1 MAAST
6 DNRSFLVSK
15 DLVIPL
21 SEGIAIVLGRD
32 PTSCNYVL
40 ADERVSRVHTMVFH
54 KDHKYMVKDLN
65 SSNGTYLNGKR
76 ISGAPV
82 LSAGDMIEVRP
93 FTFEFV
99 SPDPSH
105 ISDELAGRLVK
116 DEKPKGKLEGSL
128 STLGVTDIVQLLNS
142 TQQSG
147 VLTITDASQATAN
160 FVFQDGE
167 IVQAAY
173 EGKTGEEAVFGIIRV
188 REGRFEFTKT
198 APVNPK
204 DKPKEASAPLAD
216 ASDRKAQTV
225 GFEKQIL
232 RKTQSLLLEGAR
244 LMDESPNA

>member
-1 MAAST
+1 MATTS
-6 DNRSFLVSK
+6 DSRSFLVSK

-21 SEGIAIVLGRD
+21 PTGTAIVLGRD
-32 PTSCNYVL
+32 PTTCNYVL
-40 ADERVSRVHTMVFH
+40 ADERVSRVHTMVFF
-54 KDHKYMVKDLN
+54 KDKKFMVKDLN

-76 ISGAPV
+76 VGGAPA
-82 LSAGDMIEVRP
+82 LSAGDIIEVRP

-99 SPDPSH
+99 SPDLSQVP
-105 ISDELAGRLVK
+105 DEFTSRTQ

-147 VLTITDASQATAN
+147 VLTVSDGKLSTAN

-173 EGKTGEEAVFGIIRV
+173 DNKTGEEAIFAIMRV

-198 APVNPK
+198 EPVRQ
-204 DKPKEASAPLAD
+204 DKSKTALPSDSSAGD
-216 ASDRKAQTV
+216 KSRTV
-225 GFEKQIL
+225 TFEKQIL

-244 LMDESPNA
+244 LMDETLGP

>member
-1 MAAST
+1 MAVSP

-21 SEGIAIVLGRD
+21 NEGIAIVLGRD

-54 KDHKYMVKDLN
+54 KDHKYLVKDLN

-82 LSAGDMIEVRP
+82 LSAGDIIEVRP

-99 SPDPSH
+99 SPDTSQM
-105 ISDELAGRLVK
+105 SDDLAGRLGK
-116 DEKPKGKLEGSL
+116 EDKPKGKLEGSL

-147 VLTITDASQATAN
+147 VLTITDSAQASAN
-160 FVFQDGE
+160 FVFQEGE
-167 IVQAAY
+167 IVQAAF
-173 EGKTGEEAVFGIIRV
+173 EGKTGEDAVFAIMRV
-188 REGRFEFTKT
+188 KEGRFEFTKT
-198 APVNPK
+198 APVNPDGK
-204 DKPKEASAPLAD
+204 PREIGKSQHDPMDK
-216 ASDRKAQTV
+216 KAQTV

-244 LMDESPNA
+244 LMDENSNA